1 MEDLKNK
8 KIYKE
13 VKIALEKVAIENGYK
28 KDYAN
33 LIKVRYDIY
42 QNLIDYDI
50 TENEEDLNKLTDYVY
65 DIYMESE
72 TATIDSVIRNIKTKI
87 DFDELSIDEITN
99 LTDDELLSDDEDYD
113 Y

>member
-1 MEDLKNK
+1 MENLKNK
-8 KIYKE
+8 KIYEE
-13 VKIALEKVAIENGYK
+13 VKTALEKVAMENGYK

-72 TATIDSVIRNIKTKI
+72 ATIDDVIENIKTKI
-87 DFDELSIDEITN
+87 DFDELSIDEIIN